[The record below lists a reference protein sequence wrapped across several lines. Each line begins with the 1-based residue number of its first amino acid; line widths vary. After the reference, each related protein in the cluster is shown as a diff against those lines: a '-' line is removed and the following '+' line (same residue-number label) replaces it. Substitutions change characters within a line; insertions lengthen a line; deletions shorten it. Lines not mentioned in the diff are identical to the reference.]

1 MAETVIYVVEIIGT
15 IAFAISGAMIAI
27 ERKLDMFGVI
37 FLGVVTALGGGVVRD
52 LIIGKTPP
60 VMFENYSYL
69 AAAMITSL
77 AVFVVMFLLK
87 NKYDKKR
94 KRLFEGF
101 FNVFDAVGLGIF
113 AVLGVNIA
121 VNAGYIDNGFFMR
134 FRGNDHRLRRGNYQR
149 YAYFAYADGAK
160 KSRLRFGGDN
170 RQFSVLH
177 NDLPRDGAVA
187 RRSRRNPRRACY
199 PHLRRGFQMELT
211 AYRTRP
217 RSDRRLVCLN
227 DNAR

>member
-1 MAETVIYVVEIIGT
+1 MAVTVIYVVEIIGT

-27 ERKLDMFGVI
+27 ERKLDMFGVS

-121 VNAGYIDNGFFMR
+121 VNAGYIDNGFLCVFVGMTTACGGGIIR
-134 FRGNDHRLRRGNYQR
+134 DMLTSHTLMVL
-149 YAYFAYADGAK
+149 
-160 KSRLRFGGDN
+160 KSRVYALAAIIG
-170 RQFSVLH
+170 S
-177 NDLPRDGAVA
+177 
-187 RRSRRNPRRACY
+187 
-199 PHLRRGFQMELT
+199 
-211 AYRTRP
+211 
-217 RSDRRLVCLN
+217 LVCYIMIYLGTEQWLGVLVGTLAVLVIRICAAVFRWN
-227 DNAR
+227 LPHIELDPGVIDD

>member
-87 NKYDKKR
+87 KLKTLLHLVKR
-94 KRLFEGF
+94 VEIKVVSL
-101 FNVFDAVGLGIF
+101 LI
-113 AVLGVNIA
+113 
-121 VNAGYIDNGFFMR
+121 
-134 FRGNDHRLRRGNYQR
+134 Q
-149 YAYFAYADGAK
+149 
-160 KSRLRFGGDN
+160 
-170 RQFSVLH
+170 
-177 NDLPRDGAVA
+177 
-187 RRSRRNPRRACY
+187 
-199 PHLRRGFQMELT
+199 
-211 AYRTRP
+211 
-217 RSDRRLVCLN
+217 
-227 DNAR
+227 